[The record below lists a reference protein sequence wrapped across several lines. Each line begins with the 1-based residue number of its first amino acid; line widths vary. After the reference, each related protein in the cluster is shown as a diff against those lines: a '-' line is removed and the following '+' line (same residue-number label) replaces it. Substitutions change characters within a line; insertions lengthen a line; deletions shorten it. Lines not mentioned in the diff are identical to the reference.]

1 MNDNKLH
8 LDQVVLTK
16 ETDGSGNEVYK
27 ALAYSIVEHRA
38 IDMTV
43 EVLSDKTI
51 VMSPYTHPTF
61 PNSVVGTDVEFTTE
75 ELPAYMENL
84 FEQEATPTTP
94 PGSEVH

>member
-8 LDQVVLTK
+8 LDQVVLKK
-16 ETDGSGNEVYK
+16 ETDESGNEVYK

-43 EVLSDKTI
+43 EVLPDKTI

-61 PNSVVGTDVEFTTE
+61 PNSDGDTITDVEFTTQ
-75 ELPAYMENL
+75 ELPTYMEDL
-84 FEQEATPTTP
+84 FEQEVTP
-94 PGSEVH
+94 PGP